1 MTGVRAAG
9 TREPDGLGELVARR
23 DRLRVELAELVE
35 QRQAAEQ
42 VAQRMPALQR
52 AIAVICREGDGGSSA
67 VLRRHRETFER
78 LMGDIEDTQ
87 LLVARVQTRLARYGD
102 PAEGHRARQG
112 EAVCRRAVRAM
123 AAIGAAL
130 ESRTA
135 HDTIDPDGAGRAENP
150 GDADRCSGAGA
161 RAVAGEVAR

>member
-1 MTGVRAAG
+1 MTGVRTGG
-9 TREPDGLGELVARR
+9 TGELDGMGELVARR

-42 VAQRMPALQR
+42 VAQRMPGLLR
-52 AIAVICREGDGGSSA
+52 AIAVVRRDGDGGGSA

-78 LMGDIEDTQ
+78 LMGDVEDTQ
-87 LLVARVQTRLARYGD
+87 VLVARVQTRLFRCGD
-102 PAEGHRARQG
+102 SAEGRRARQG
-112 EAVCRRAVRAM
+112 EAACRRAVRAM

-135 HDTIDPDGAGRAENP
+135 HDTIEPDGAGSTDSA
-150 GDADRCSGAGA
+150 GGAGC
-161 RAVAGEVAR
+161 RAGGGGRAGAGEVAR